1 MRENEIIKV
10 AIAETSVIIRTG
22 TALVLKKIQ
31 GLKLMPIEIVS
42 PDNLIEC
49 LRFHKPDVLVMNPA
63 FPGHFDV
70 RGLKRDMQIPDMK
83 CVALV
88 CSVTDQNILQDY
100 DESVSL
106 YDAPDVLSDKLNR
119 LLNTEED
126 TGGESVGLEILS
138 GREKEIVACVARGM
152 TNKEIAEALFLS
164 AHTVITHRRNIARKL
179 QIHSPAGLTI
189 YAIVNKLVEL
199 QDIKGYL

>member
-1 MRENEIIKV
+1 MQENEIIKV

-70 RGLKRDMQIPDMK
+70 RGLKQDMQVPDMK

-88 CSVTDQNILQDY
+88 CSVTDQNILRDY

-106 YDAPDVLSDKLNR
+106 YDAPEVLIR
-119 LLNTEED
+119 ALLWVSMTKPSMSNLCIY
-126 TGGESVGLEILS
+126 SKISLHPLS
-138 GREKEIVACVARGM
+138 
-152 TNKEIAEALFLS
+152 
-164 AHTVITHRRNIARKL
+164 
-179 QIHSPAGLTI
+179 
-189 YAIVNKLVEL
+189 
-199 QDIKGYL
+199 